1 MAGPAHGLHMYE
13 SEGEGLGRCMYV
25 LMGGR
30 SGGHQAAV
38 LASVKILPNL
48 YLRQHLIYKF
58 SRLFIQSSHLSQL
71 VAYAFFFP
79 PLFSYNLFTINA
91 HCTLQMDRTVKIWVI
106 RATSGVGIRR
116 EDKPLFSS
124 GRIHKAR
131 VLSVTW

>member
-38 LASVKILPNL
+38 LASVKYSITISHTGSNL
-48 YLRQHLIYKF
+48 LNSPGFSSTAPANRNLWRMFFFSPPFCLIIY
-58 SRLFIQSSHLSQL
+58 SQL
-71 VAYAFFFP
+71 MP
-79 PLFSYNLFTINA
+79 I
-91 HCTLQMDRTVKIWVI
+91 LQMDRTVKIWVI
-106 RATSGVGIRR
+106 RATTGVGIRR
-116 EDKPLFSS
+116 EDKPVFSS